1 MSNHDAS
8 KSPIRFRRLLLKIGG
23 ESLCKPGGSGIDV
36 EATGRTADLIGS
48 VADLGAEIGLV
59 VGGGNLLR
67 GGRLASSDA
76 ANPQS
81 NPRGSSIS
89 RPTADAMGM
98 LATVM
103 NALALA
109 DVLRA
114 RGRDA
119 RVLSAFAVGGFTE
132 LFSAAGADRHL
143 RAGRIVL
150 LAGGTGNP
158 FFTTDTCAALRA
170 AEIGA
175 EVLVKATKVD
185 GVYSDDPMVN
195 PDAVRY
201 KSLTYQEVLERE
213 LGVMDLTA
221 ITLCRENAIRV
232 AVCNL
237 WQAGAIEAV
246 LGGNTELCTWIGASG
261 DEG

>member
-1 MSNHDAS
+1 MSNSDPSTA
-8 KSPIRFRRLLLKIGG
+8 PLRFRRLLLKIGG
-23 ESLCKPGGSGIDV
+23 ESLSEPGSPGV
-36 EATGRTADLIGS
+36 EIEAAGRTAELIAS
-48 VADLGAEIGLV
+48 IADLGVEVGLV

-67 GGRLASSDA
+67 GSQLLGDG
-76 ANPQS
+76 P
-81 NPRGSSIS
+81 PHGIS

-109 DVLRA
+109 DLLRT

-119 RVLSAFAVGGFTE
+119 RVLSAFPVGGFTE
-132 LFSAAGADRHL
+132 LFSAAAADRHL
-143 RAGRIVL
+143 KAGRVVL

-175 EVLVKATKVD
+175 EVLIKATKVD

-201 KSLTYQEVLERE
+201 KSLSYQEVLERN

-221 ITLCRENAIRV
+221 ITLCKENGIRV
-232 AVCNL
+232 AVCDL
-237 WQAGAIEAV
+237 WSDGAIEAV
-246 LGGNTELCTWIGASG
+246 LRGDEDRGTWIGETA